1 MSLLF
6 KMQKTLATFSLTLIF
21 KVRILAISKHSIN
34 VKGYLISQNSHAN
47 YLITLFTGLLITTK
61 DMEKRNAK

>member
-34 VKGYLISQNSHAN
+34 VEGYLISQNSHAN
-47 YLITLFTGLLITTK
+47 YLITLFTGLLFTTK